1 MQITDSSTLKPSYAT
16 ALKTGNHSHQDQ
28 ELQTQISHVL
38 AAGKS
43 SHAQLVERIRKAL
56 TNIPKDNDNIEFNIK
71 AIMQFKQGGMV
82 IEFTTKE
89 AADYIHINEETKNLF
104 LKHLDPDA
112 TLKERTYPV
121 VIPFMPIS
129 FDPTS
134 KDALK
139 ALEKEND
146 PKIAN
151 IAIRDGITS
160 NQLKL
165 WPKKNR
171 REPIRNKNYCM
182 SCETEDHS
190 SWSCDCPTF
199 RKKCDDTDKRY
210 PKNAMPFFPTNEN
223 WTHATAPPKPAPYRK
238 PPPPPSNQLPT
249 LTQRTLDSFPTRP
262 NHGTRREREAEPSL
276 RGPTHNQSNPH
287 HSQPPQWSQDFFSN
301 LDFMAAANHDTS
313 GWND

>member
-28 ELQTQISHVL
+28 ELQTQISHR
-38 AAGKS
+38 GKS

-71 AIMQFKQGGMV
+71 AIMQFKQG
-82 IEFTTKE
+82 
-89 AADYIHINEETKNLF
+89 
-104 LKHLDPDA
+104 
-112 TLKERTYPV
+112 
-121 VIPFMPIS
+121 
-129 FDPTS
+129 
-134 KDALK
+134 
-139 ALEKEND
+139 D

-171 REPIRNKNYCM
+171 REPIRL
-182 SCETEDHS
+182 
-190 SWSCDCPTF
+190 
-199 RKKCDDTDKRY
+199 
-210 PKNAMPFFPTNEN
+210 
-223 WTHATAPPKPAPYRK
+223 
-238 PPPPPSNQLPT
+238 PSQPDQIMELDVKEKQNLPT
-249 LTQRTLDSFPTRP
+249 RTHPQPIQTP
-262 NHGTRREREAEPSL
+262 ITANH
-276 RGPTHNQSNPH
+276 
-287 HSQPPQWSQDFFSN
+287 PQWSQDFFSN